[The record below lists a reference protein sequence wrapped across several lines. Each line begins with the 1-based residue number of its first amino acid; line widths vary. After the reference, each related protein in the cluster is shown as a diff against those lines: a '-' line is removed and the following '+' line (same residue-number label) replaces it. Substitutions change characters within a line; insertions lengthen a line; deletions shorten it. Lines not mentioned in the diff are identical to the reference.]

1 MRTESRPRLSRFLKR
16 AGRVLAVLLLVL
28 GVVVAGLAIYT
39 YSPAPRAPDP
49 APYLARALAYDVTI
63 VRDRWGVP
71 TVLGPRD
78 VDAAFGLAYAHA
90 EDDWETLSTVLLA
103 TRGRLAERDGPKAVP
118 TDVVVRMLQVWET
131 VEAGYASRL
140 SPEVRAHVEA
150 YADGINAFAA
160 RHLDRVA
167 PGLLPVTGQDL
178 VAGFVFKTP
187 LFYGLDK
194 TLGALL
200 DKERRPRLT
209 LDPSSPAPSA
219 DGRRAA
225 FHVTTAAPSELGSNG
240 FAIAPARSGDGVTR
254 LIVNSHQPVTGPV
267 AWWEAR
273 VLSDEGWEVAGGFF
287 PGSPFMLHGHNRR
300 LGWAATV
307 NQPDLADVYVL
318 ELDPKDKK
326 RYRYDG
332 GWRTMETRRI
342 KIPVRLFGPFVF
354 PLPYEVEFSVHGPVV
369 RGKHATYALRYA
381 GQGELRHVEQ
391 YRQINRARTR
401 KEWLAG
407 MRLLALPSINFVY
420 ADADGNIGYVH
431 NARLPRRR
439 EGIDW
444 TADLP
449 GDRADLVWPLD
460 EPVPFEQL
468 PQVWNPPSGAVFN
481 ANNTPLRATDGAGN
495 VDPAAVPASFGI
507 ERRMTNRA
515 LRAEELLRRTPVVGR
530 EELLRIKFDTR
541 YAEGS
546 RAAEVRAQL
555 LALPEPQEPLLRE
568 ARRLLAAWDLGAERT
583 SSSAA
588 VGLLTVR
595 TVLTEEYAGRP
606 TPDLRALFEEKVRG
620 LHRRFGRLDVP
631 WGEVNRLRRG
641 TVDLPLDGGP
651 DTLRAVYGDP
661 TEDGRLQLSVGDSL
675 IMLVEWERGGAVRSE
690 SIHPFGSATLDRASP
705 HYADQAPLFAEE
717 RFKPASSALFDRAAV
732 RAGAASTTR
741 PGRP

>member
-1 MRTESRPRLSRFLKR
+1 MRVRPFRKLLRRTARVL
-16 AGRVLAVLLLVL
+16 AGIFAVLAVLLIGL
-28 GVVVAGLAIYT
+28 GLYT
-39 YSPAPRAPDP
+39 YQRAPARPDP
-49 APYLARALAYDVTI
+49 APYLARALEYDVTI
-63 VRDRWGVP
+63 ARDRWGVP

-90 EDDWETLSTVLLA
+90 EDDWETIQTVLLA

-118 TDVVVRMLQVWET
+118 TDVVVNLLRVWET
-131 VEAGYASRL
+131 VDAGYSSRL
-140 SPEVRAHVEA
+140 SPAVRAHVEA

-167 PGLLPVTGQDL
+167 PGLLPVTGKDV

-187 LFYGLDK
+187 FFYGLDK

-209 LDPSSPAPSA
+209 LDPSAGAPGA
-219 DGRRAA
+219 GAARAA
-225 FHVTTAAPSELGSNG
+225 FHITTADPSELGSNG
-240 FAIAPARSGDGVTR
+240 FAIAPSRSGDGVTR

-273 VLSDEGWEVAGGFF
+273 VLSGEGWEVAGGFF
-287 PGSPFMLHGHNRR
+287 PGSPFMLHGHGRR

-307 NQPDLADVYVL
+307 NQPDLVDVYVL
-318 ELDPKDKK
+318 ELDPRDKR
-326 RYRYDG
+326 RYRHDG

-342 KIPVRLFGPFVF
+342 RIPVRLLGPFVF
-354 PLPYEVEFSVHGPVV
+354 PLPYEVEFSVHGPVL
-369 RGKHATYALRYA
+369 RGKHATYAIRYA
-381 GQGELRHVEQ
+381 GQGEVRHVEQ
-391 YRQINRARTR
+391 YRQLNRARSR
-401 KEWLAG
+401 DEWLAA

-420 ADADGNIGYVH
+420 ADADGNIGYLH
-431 NARLPRRR
+431 NARMPRRK

-460 EPVPFEQL
+460 EPVPLERL
-468 PQVWNPPSGAVFN
+468 PQVWNPPSGAIFN
-481 ANNTPLRATDGAGN
+481 ANNTPLRATEGAGN
-495 VDPAAVPASFGI
+495 VEAAAVPASFGI

-515 LRAEELLRRTPVVGR
+515 LRAEELLRATAVVGR
-530 EELLRIKFDTR
+530 EALLRIKFDDR
-541 YAEGS
+541 YAAGS

-555 LALPEPQEPLLRE
+555 LSLPEPGDPLGHE
-568 ARRLLAAWDLGAERT
+568 ARRLLAAWDLRADRANP
-583 SSSAA
+583 SAA

-606 TPDLRALFEEKVRG
+606 TPDLGALFRESALALK
-620 LHRRFGRLDVP
+620 RRFGRLDVP
-631 WGEVNRLRRG
+631 WGEVNRLRHG
-641 TVDLPLDGGP
+641 AVDLPLDGGP

-661 TEDGRLQLSVGDSL
+661 TGDGRLQLSVGDSL
-675 IMLVEWERGGAVRSE
+675 IMLVEWDQSGAVRSE
-690 SIHPFGSATLDRASP
+690 SVHPFGSATLDRGSP

-717 RFKPASSALFDRAAV
+717 RLKPVPFDHAAV
-732 RAGAASTTR
+732 LAGAARTTR
-741 PGRP
+741 PGRE